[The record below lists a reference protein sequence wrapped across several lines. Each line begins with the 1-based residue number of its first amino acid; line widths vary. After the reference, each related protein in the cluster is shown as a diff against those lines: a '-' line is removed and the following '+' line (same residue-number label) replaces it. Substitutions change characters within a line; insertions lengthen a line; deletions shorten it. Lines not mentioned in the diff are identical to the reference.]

1 MNHCLLGPR
10 DPEGYYVV
18 RVPRKL
24 LKNIMGK
31 YGNKIKIIEIGEEV
45 LIRTKSRRIAL
56 GIIKMLNTVEN
67 SQ

>member
-1 MNHCLLGPR
+1 MVNNLLGPR

-24 LKNIMGK
+24 LNNIMGR
-31 YGNKIKIIEIGEEV
+31 YGNRIKIIEMGEEI

-56 GIIKMLNTVEN
+56 SIIKMLKTV
-67 SQ
+67 